1 MFFPFKTSFV
11 TCRPAIPPI
20 PIHARMKLWQ
30 KDYPLNQKIE
40 NFTVGKDRE
49 LDLYL
54 AEFDVLGSLAHTRM
68 LQTIGLL
75 SEQELAAIH
84 QELKTIY
91 GEIKSGNFRI
101 EDGVEDVH
109 SQVELQLTRKLGDT
123 GKKIHSGRSRNDQV
137 LVDLKLYMRSG
148 LESIARQIQHL
159 FDLLIELSN
168 RYKDVLLPGYTHLQI
183 AMPSSFGLW
192 FGAYAESLADDLLL
206 LQAAYTMANKNPL
219 GSGAGYGSSFPLNR
233 TLTTQLLGFES
244 MHYNVVYAQMSR
256 GKTEQMACTAI
267 AAIASTLS
275 KMAMDICL
283 YNSQNFG
290 FLTLPDELTTGSS
303 IMPHK
308 KNPDVAELLRG
319 RTNRL
324 KALPNEFA
332 LLLSNLPSGYHRDLQ
347 LTKEIVMPA
356 FEQIQSCLDIS
367 HFMLENI
374 EVKNDILSDHKYA
387 HLFSVER
394 VNELVLQGV
403 PFREAYMQVGKEIAS
418 GTYQPAKQL
427 HHTHEGSIGNLCNN
441 QIAGQ
446 MEQVWQSFN
455 FEASRQAIEQL
466 LQ

>member
-1 MFFPFKTSFV
+1 
-11 TCRPAIPPI
+11 
-20 PIHARMKLWQ
+20 MKLWQ

-49 LDLYL
+49 LDLNL
-54 AEFDVLGSLAHTRM
+54 AEFDVLGSLAHTQM

-75 SEQELAAIH
+75 SSQELELIH
-84 QELKTIY
+84 RELKEIY
-91 GEIKSGNFRI
+91 QQIKDGNFRI
-101 EDGVEDVH
+101 EEGVEDVH

-137 LVDLKLYMRSG
+137 LVDLKLYMRNG
-148 LESIARQIQHL
+148 LENIARQTQNL
-159 FDLLIELSN
+159 FALLIKLSN
-168 RYKDVLLPGYTHLQI
+168 QYKDVLLPGYTHLQI

-192 FGAYAESLADDLLL
+192 FGAYAESLVDDMQL
-206 LQAAYTMANKNPL
+206 LQAAYKITNKNPL

-244 MHYNVVYAQMSR
+244 LHYNVVYAQMSR
-256 GKTEQMACTAI
+256 GKTEHTACTAI
-267 AAIASTLS
+267 AAIAATLS

-290 FLTLPDELTTGSS
+290 FLTLPDDLTTGSS

-324 KALPNEFA
+324 KALPNEFS

-347 LTKEIVMPA
+347 LTKEIMMPA
-356 FEQIQSCLDIS
+356 FEEIQSCLDITY
-367 HFMLENI
+367 FMLENI
-374 EVKNDILSDHKYA
+374 QVKPDILSDAKYA

-418 GTYQPAKQL
+418 GTYQPTRQVY
-427 HHTHEGSIGNLCNN
+427 HTHEGSIGNLSNEAITN
-441 QIAGQ
+441 QMKQIWDLFA
-446 MEQVWQSFN
+446 
-455 FEASRQAIEQL
+455 FEKPATAIKQL